1 MFVIAKG
8 IKAEK
13 SQMKVMGTIKIV
25 ALLYD
30 VAVNEI
36 PELNGS
42 AVQVNVPE
50 KGLSVIFIKKLL
62 CKGFVGE

>member
-1 MFVIAKG
+1 MFVVAKG
-8 IKAEK
+8 TKAEK
-13 SQMKVMGTIKIV
+13 SQMKAMGTIRIV

-36 PELNGS
+36 PELNGN

-50 KGLSVIFIKKLL
+50 KGLSVFIKKLL
-62 CKGFVGE
+62 CEGFVGE

>member
-1 MFVIAKG
+1 M
-8 IKAEK
+8 KA
-13 SQMKVMGTIKIV
+13 MGTIKIV

-36 PELNGS
+36 SELNEN

-50 KGLSVIFIKKLL
+50 KGLLVFIKKLL

>member
-1 MFVIAKG
+1 MFVVAKG
-8 IKAEK
+8 TKAEK
-13 SQMKVMGTIKIV
+13 RQMKVMGTIKIV

-36 PELNGS
+36 PELNGN
-42 AVQVNVPE
+42 AVQVNIPE
-50 KGLSVIFIKKLL
+50 KGLSVFIKKLL

>member
-1 MFVIAKG
+1 MFVVAKG
-8 IKAEK
+8 TKAGK
-13 SQMKVMGTIKIV
+13 SQMKAMGTIKIV

-36 PELNGS
+36 PELNGN

-50 KGLSVIFIKKLL
+50 KSLSVFIKKLL
-62 CKGFVGE
+62 CEGFVGE